1 MQQITSSAQLKD
13 QILDLLHK
21 NGFDSPYYSKILDY
35 TIELF
40 HSKELG
46 DDYYGYH
53 NIVHELE
60 VTYVTLI
67 AAQWESFPN
76 SESFLNNFT
85 KEDLSYLFVAGLFHD
100 YDPNKQVDK
109 PHEEDAVKF
118 VKTDEKLLE
127 LLKDVGI
134 DENIVA
140 TLILRTTY
148 PWSGELQQKAETQIE
163 EHLSVSDITK
173 NDPNKKEHYKTLGW
187 FLSVADRIGGYALGD
202 FSKAL
207 EMAKMNA
214 HALIMHPR
222 LLARGSVSY
231 FEELLDKEEKM
242 CERILRSL
250 PKQMRKSFMDNVLS
264 FMKLREQEIQINAS
278 FVYDNLKIVPTIE
291 TMNPRQNDDFIN
303 VLFKI
308 FEELPRPLKFNR
320 ENFSESV
327 RNPATFLNTLRLGT
341 EKGPIIGFAKGGP
354 LEDYKLRPE
363 IKDHNYGMFNTL
375 FLEPLALKMGY
386 WGHTGGHEMRLLFT
400 MQAEAKGYKYLASFA
415 PRNVIQDRIKR
426 HEKIEFVK
434 QRPGPERW
442 DYYRTKLK

>member
-21 NGFDSPYYSKILDY
+21 NGFDLPCYSKILDY

-40 HSKELG
+40 HAKGLG
-46 DDYYGYH
+46 DDYYWYH

-67 AAQWESFPN
+67 AAQWESF
-76 SESFLNNFT
+76 LNNFT
-85 KEDLSYLFVAGLFHD
+85 KEDLSYLFVAALFHD
-100 YDPNKQVDK
+100 YDPSKQVDK
-109 PHEEDAVKF
+109 PYEENAVKF
-118 VKTDEKLLE
+118 VTTDEKLLE
-127 LLKDVGI
+127 LIKNVGI
-134 DENIVA
+134 DENIIAV
-140 TLILRTTY
+140 LILRTTY
-148 PWSGELQQKAETQIE
+148 PWSGELQQKAEKQIE
-163 EHLSVSDITK
+163 EYLSASDITK

-207 EMAKMNA
+207 EMAKKNA
-214 HALIMHPR
+214 YALFWRSSLI
-222 LLARGSVSY
+222 ARRSVTY
-231 FEELLDKEEKM
+231 FEDLLDNNAKM

-250 PKQMRKSFMDNVLS
+250 PKQMRKSFTDNVLS
-264 FMKLREQEIQINAS
+264 FYKLREEEIQINAS

-291 TMNPRQNDDFIN
+291 TMNRRQNNDFIN
-303 VLFKI
+303 VLYKI
-308 FEELPRPLKFNR
+308 FEELPRPLQFNR

-327 RNPATFLNTLRLGT
+327 RNPNTFLNTLRLGN
-341 EKGPIIGFAKGGP
+341 EEGPIIGFAKGGP

-363 IKDHNYGMFNTL
+363 IKDHNYSMFNTM

-386 WGHTGGHEMRLLFT
+386 WGHSGGHEMRLLFT
-400 MQAEAKGYKYLASFA
+400 MQAEAKGYKYLTSFA
-415 PRNVIQDRIKR
+415 PRVVIEDRIKR

-434 QRPGPERW
+434 QIPLVQW
-442 DYYRTKLK
+442 DYYRTELK

>member
-21 NGFDSPYYSKILDY
+21 NGLDSPYYSKILDY

-67 AAQWESFPN
+67 AAQWESF
-76 SESFLNNFT
+76 LNNFA

-127 LLKDVGI
+127 LLKDAGI

-214 HALIMHPR
+214 HALIWHPR
-222 LLARGSVSY
+222 VLARRSVSY
-231 FEELLDKEEKM
+231 FEDLLDNEAEM

-327 RNPATFLNTLRLGT
+327 RNPTTIVNTLRLGT

-354 LEDYKLRPE
+354 LEDYKLRAD

-426 HEKIEFVK
+426 HEKIEFIK